1 MYPKYTNMYQN
12 CTKRLLKYKFPNPPI
27 VSDSIGLGWRR
38 RWQPT
43 PGFLPGNVYGLRSL
57 AGYSPWDCTELNMTE
72 QLNMGCS
79 SSIYV
84 SIKSPGDAD
93 AAGLRNTL

>member
-1 MYPKYTNMYQN
+1 MATHSSILAWKILW
-12 CTKRLLKYKFPNPPI
+12 TKE
-27 VSDSIGLGWRR
+27 LG
-38 RWQPT
+38 
-43 PGFLPGNVYGLRSL
+43 
-57 AGYSPWDCTELNMTE
+57 SPWDCTELNMTE